1 MFAIAARFAPPRE
14 VWETIPLEWIV
25 SVLAVILAGGL
36 KAAGVM
42 P

>member
-25 SVLAVILAGGL
+25 SVILAGGL